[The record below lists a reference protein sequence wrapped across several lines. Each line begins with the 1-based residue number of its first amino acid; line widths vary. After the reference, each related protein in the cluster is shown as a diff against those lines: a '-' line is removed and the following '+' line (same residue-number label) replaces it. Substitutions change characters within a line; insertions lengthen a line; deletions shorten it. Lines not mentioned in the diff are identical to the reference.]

1 MCVVG
6 GGDVHL
12 LVLVTRLRSFFFLHK
27 NRMQN
32 HFFFHSFLYSNYTCI
47 PIIYPQGCNKKA
59 YQKHGNSVHYSLNKN
74 MHRYNS
80 QFFNDTCTQ
89 TFCLHSFIQII
100 QHLTLSAAI
109 CYMYNKFN
117 KTPAGTVYFVKIINR
132 PAFSGRNEKNRKV
145 VYTMQLV
152 NEKN

>member
-1 MCVVG
+1 MYL
-6 GGDVHL
+6 DL
-12 LVLVTRLRSFFFLHK
+12 LFTL
-27 NRMQN
+27 
-32 HFFFHSFLYSNYTCI
+32 I
-47 PIIYPQGCNKKA
+47 
-59 YQKHGNSVHYSLNKN
+59 
-74 MHRYNS
+74 
-80 QFFNDTCTQ
+80 
-89 TFCLHSFIQII
+89 SFIQII

-152 NEKN
+152 NEKNWALLSVSNKMIIFAQLLTVNKGPVLNTPPPLHVNHKRNPILRLQKWPIHFRPWISLSSQTPSFYLNAGTVGVVVSGSEI